1 MVETKDCG
9 LRIGD
14 KVRVIVDRPIGTA
27 HPKHPDIIYPIN
39 YGYVEGIIAPDG
51 EEQDCYILGEKEKLS
66 FFDGVIIA
74 MIHRYDDVEEKWVVA
89 KEGSHFNRQEIF
101 EATHF
106 QEQFYHI
113 DIRCE

>member
-1 MVETKDCG
+1 
-9 LRIGD
+9 
-14 KVRVIVDRPIGTA
+14 
-27 HPKHPDIIYPIN
+27 
-39 YGYVEGIIAPDG
+39 
-51 EEQDCYILGEKEKLS
+51 
-66 FFDGVIIA
+66 VIIA

-89 KEGSHFNRQEIF
+89 KEGSHFNRQEIC